1 MHLSRCSAPSMT
13 TWAGGKRAMQGL
25 VLASDCRG
33 LERLQGV
40 QSWFVVS
47 VGLSVYLLEGR
58 ALAPCRVSA
67 PAGHGH
73 SIREQGEKC
82 IVF

>member
-1 MHLSRCSAPSMT
+1 
-13 TWAGGKRAMQGL
+13 MQGL
-25 VLASDCRG
+25 ILSYDYIGKGACVVCMG
-33 LERLQGV
+33 L
-40 QSWFVVS
+40 VS
-47 VGLSVYLLEGR
+47 VVLVYPLLGGR

-82 IVF
+82 IIF